1 MLTISDKCIGC
12 TKCVKVC
19 PFGALYMEGKL
30 AKVNESCTLCGA
42 CVQSCPVNALE
53 IKRAEGS
60 VNLAEYKGVWV
71 FIELLDEQLSGK
83 GNDGKKAIRSV
94 GHELLSA
101 GRGLADELKEELC
114 AVLIGNNVSF
124 MTDELAS
131 YGADKVYLIE
141 NEMLHD
147 YNTDTFSAVMCALI
161 SKYKPSMV
169 LYPSTYIGRDLAPRV
184 ATELYVG
191 LTADCTGLS
200 IKEGHLLQTR
210 PAFGGNIMAN
220 IMSPKTRPQMATVRP
235 NVMKKNDP
243 IKGAKA
249 EVVKVDVPIDK
260 SMIRVKS
267 IEKHIEASH
276 GVEKIDEAQ
285 IIVSGGRGMKDRSGF
300 ELLENL
306 AEEIGGAVGASRA
319 AVDMGLKPK
328 PHQVGQ
334 SGTTV
339 SPKVYIAC
347 GISGAV
353 QHIVGMQSSEI
364 IIAINKNPDAT
375 IFNVA
380 KYGIVGDVR
389 AIIPKLTETLKSRR
403 AK

>member
-1 MLTISDKCIGC
+1 MLLISDKCIGC
-12 TKCVKVC
+12 AKCVKVC
-19 PFGALYMEGKL
+19 PFAALYMEGKL
-30 AKVNESCTLCGA
+30 AKVNESCNLCGA
-42 CVQSCPVNALE
+42 CVQSCPVEAIE
-53 IKRAEGS
+53 IKRSES
-60 VNLAEYKGVWV
+60 TTDLSSFRGVWV
-71 FIELLDEQLSGK
+71 FIELLD
-83 GNDGKKAIRSV
+83 DKKDCNGTKAVRPV

-101 GRGLADELKEELC
+101 GRGLANELKEELC
-114 AVLIGNNVSF
+114 AVLIGKNVSS

-141 NEMLHD
+141 HELLHD

-161 SKYKPSMV
+161 STYKPSMV
-169 LYPSTYIGRDLAPRV
+169 LYPSTYMGRDLAPRV

-200 IKEGHLLQTR
+200 IKDGHLLQTR

-220 IMSPKTRPQMATVRP
+220 ILSPKTRPQMATVRP

-243 IKGAKA
+243 VRDAKA
-249 EVVKVDVPIDK
+249 QVVRVDVPIDK
-260 SMIRVKS
+260 SMIRVKT
-267 IEKHIEASH
+267 IEKHIDDTH
-276 GVEKIDEAQ
+276 GIEKIDEAKL
-285 IIVSGGRGMKDRSGF
+285 IVSGGRGMKNRNGF
-300 ELLENL
+300 KLLEDF
-306 AEEIGGAVGASRA
+306 AEVLGGAVGASRA

-339 SPKVYIAC
+339 SPKLYMAC

-353 QHIVGMQSSEI
+353 QHIVGMESSEI

-375 IFNVA
+375 IFNVC
-380 KYGIVGDVR
+380 KYGIVGDAH
-389 AIIPKLTETLKSRR
+389 AIIPKLTETLKNRQ
-403 AK
+403 KC